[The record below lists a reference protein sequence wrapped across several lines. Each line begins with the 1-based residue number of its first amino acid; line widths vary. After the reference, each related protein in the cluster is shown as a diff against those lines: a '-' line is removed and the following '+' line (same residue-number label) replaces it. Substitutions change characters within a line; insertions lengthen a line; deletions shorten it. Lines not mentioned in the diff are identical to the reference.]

1 MPVDQGEQ
9 PSASRK
15 GKRRDDRPTT
25 PPPAP
30 SQASKRRRKG
40 PMAET
45 SSTKP
50 KSRTAA
56 RKQYHLKKWEIPEDA
71 TRMKAAFETHIRLI
85 SLTLV
90 SDSVPEA
97 PTEYQKAMFDRLWA
111 DSNDLTAA
119 LHKARTFRGHS
130 QAVDDALRDVR
141 RRQVT
146 ESSNTTLNIARIPDH
161 FIRQTFAIL
170 HSFGI
175 TAWRPDFYSTPTSH
189 YNAAL
194 QSIAISTFEHIAVS
208 HGYNHMGINIDCVR
222 DAQLLHDIYLNFV
235 WSHLRDLVLKEAKEA
250 GSVAKASKLREAYR
264 RRDRL
269 TQKRAVWL
277 SNNTYPDRVQA
288 LASEPE
294 YRPKFQRAK
303 PEPRKEHDNPIAESP
318 ISRRLPLG
326 CPLDWFAPEYF
337 NSLDVMYRAYYI
349 DAPIALPLA
358 GDLSDNIGE
367 WKAWKDLSDA
377 DFMARYGNKVK
388 AQYNLPTEAEMAAM
402 EDRGNPEPSSSSGAG
417 TSANPSDAQGRG
429 LSGGESSS
437 TAGLSGQ
444 MMEGIDGAD

>member
-1 MPVDQGEQ
+1 M
-9 PSASRK
+9 
-15 GKRRDDRPTT
+15 
-25 PPPAP
+25 
-30 SQASKRRRKG
+30 
-40 PMAET
+40 
-45 SSTKP
+45 
-50 KSRTAA
+50 
-56 RKQYHLKKWEIPEDA
+56 
-71 TRMKAAFETHIRLI
+71 FETHIRLI
-85 SLTLV
+85 SLTLA

-175 TAWRPDFYSTPTSH
+175 TAWRPDFYGTPTSH

-194 QSIAISTFEHIAVS
+194 QSIAISTFEHVAVS

-264 RRDRL
+264 RRDR
-269 TQKRAVWL
+269 V
-277 SNNTYPDRVQA
+277 
-288 LASEPE
+288 
-294 YRPKFQRAK
+294 
-303 PEPRKEHDNPIAESP
+303 
-318 ISRRLPLG
+318 
-326 CPLDWFAPEYF
+326 C
-337 NSLDVMYRAYYI
+337 
-349 DAPIALPLA
+349 
-358 GDLSDNIGE
+358 DLSSESTIYEINIVLIAHAEAGG
-367 WKAWKDLSDA
+367 L
-377 DFMARYGNKVK
+377 VVQ
-388 AQYNLPTEAEMAAM
+388 QYI
-402 EDRGNPEPSSSSGAG
+402 S
-417 TSANPSDAQGRG
+417 
-429 LSGGESSS
+429 
-437 TAGLSGQ
+437 
-444 MMEGIDGAD
+444 